1 MDVNSTQTAVFV
13 FPSTLPGG
21 VIGPPTLTFPGTS
34 SFHVD
39 WQATFRGRLGLAA
52 NDWLFYGTGGLA
64 VAGVRESQV
73 VGNLI
78 ATSATSA
85 FSTSDTRAG
94 WVVGGG
100 VEKAFARNWIFRIE
114 YLHADYGDV
123 SHATTL
129 AVPAGGAAN
138 VNCTPGATIVAPA
151 GGFSTTAGCSVSN
164 RLTTD
169 TVRVG
174 LAYKFGGPVVARY

>member
-1 MDVNSTQTAVFV
+1 MDVRTTQTGTFP

-21 VIGPPTLTFPGTS
+21 VIGPPTATFPATN
-34 SFHVD
+34 SFAVD

-64 VAGVRESQV
+64 VAGVRESQT

-78 ATSATSA
+78 AASATSA

-100 VEKAFARNWIFRIE
+100 IEKAFGGNWIFRIE
-114 YLHADYGDV
+114 YLHADYGHV
-123 SHATTL
+123 GHATTFGQ
-129 AVPAGGAAN
+129 AVGV
-138 VNCTPGATIVAPA
+138 VNLGCTPGATFAVPA
-151 GGFSTTAGCSVSN
+151 GGFSTTAGCSIDTH
-164 RLTTD
+164 LTTD
-169 TVRVG
+169 VVRAG
-174 LAYKFGGPVVARY
+174 LSYKFGGPVVARY